1 MSKVAI
7 LVTSGTYANMTT
19 MSLLA
24 SGAIANDLEATIFFM
39 EDSVWALR
47 KDALGNDTSFHS
59 TFPEVTEK
67 YAAAQKEGKLV
78 PWWELLPDLKE
89 LGDLKVFACA
99 QALDVLGLEES
110 DLADFVD
117 EIAGV
122 TMFLETVDQVDKV
135 ISL

>member
-1 MSKVAI
+1 MGKVAI
-7 LVTSGTYANMTT
+7 LVTSGTYTNMTT

-24 SGAIANDLEATIFFM
+24 SGAIAIDLETTIFFM
-39 EDSVWALR
+39 EESVWALR
-47 KDALGNDTSFHS
+47 KDALGSDTTFHGAFS
-59 TFPEVTEK
+59 AVTEK

-78 PWWELLPDLKE
+78 PWWELVADLKE
-89 LGDLKVFACA
+89 LGELKVFACA
-99 QALDVLGLEES
+99 QAMDVLGLDES

-135 ISL
+135 ISI